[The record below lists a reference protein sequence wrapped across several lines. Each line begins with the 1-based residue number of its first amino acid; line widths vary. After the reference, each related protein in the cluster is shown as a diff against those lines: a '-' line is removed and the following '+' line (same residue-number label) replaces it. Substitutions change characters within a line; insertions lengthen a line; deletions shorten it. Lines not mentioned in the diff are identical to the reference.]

1 MDLFPTL
8 TDLAGLAAPVGL
20 VPPLAGHSLASIIR
34 NPTKSAPL
42 RKYAL
47 TQFSRC
53 PITASEF
60 HRDIQGKG
68 PLIMQ
73 GRVSVD
79 YRTRPDRGAQVGNWE
94 CAWKGWEWSLHHDL
108 VLMGYSLRSYKWR
121 YTAWVLWDSN
131 TTLPV
136 WTYPPFGEELYAHAM
151 GTREVNL
158 KLNRKKSFVSI
169 FEMIQFSASLPSC
182 VENFHILDSLLA
194 PSTILKPLIC

>member
-1 MDLFPTL
+1 MHLFIFLLSLSGFPQSNARIPLIFADPRYQNAHGARTPLLAELVDLFPTL

-20 VPPLAGHSLASIIR
+20 VPPLAGHSLAQIVR
-34 NPTKSAPL
+34 NPTTSATL

-60 HRDIQGKG
+60 LRDIQGQG

-94 CAWKGWEWSLHHDL
+94 CAWKGWEWNLHHDL

-121 YTAWVLWDSN
+121 YSAWVLWDSN
-131 TTLPV
+131 TTLPI
-136 WTYPPFGEELYAHAM
+136 WTYPPFGEELYEHSM
-151 GTREVNL
+151 GTKEVN
-158 KLNRKKSFVSI
+158 
-169 FEMIQFSASLPSC
+169 QA
-182 VENFHILDSLLA
+182 
-194 PSTILKPLIC
+194 